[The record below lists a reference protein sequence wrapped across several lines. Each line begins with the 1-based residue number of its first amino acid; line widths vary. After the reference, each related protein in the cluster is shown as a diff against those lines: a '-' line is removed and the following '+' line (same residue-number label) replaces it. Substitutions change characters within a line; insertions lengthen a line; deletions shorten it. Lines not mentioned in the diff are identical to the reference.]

1 MKISAKDMLLYA
13 VTDRT
18 WLNGKTLSSQV
29 EEAIIGGATF
39 IQLREKNLNYSDFLN
54 EAIEIRKICNK
65 YKIPFVIDDNVEI
78 ALKSGADGVHL
89 GQNDMSI
96 KQARN
101 ILGENKIIGATAR
114 TVEQALKAQ
123 QEGADYIGSGAVFAT
138 STKSDTVPLSY
149 ENLCRICSSV
159 NIPVVAIGGIN
170 AENARNLSGSG
181 TTNLQIYLYQAMK
194 RSTNE
199 SSAVI
204 VIIMLLTFAIT
215 ALVLY
220 MQSNST
226 LEKIKREGR

>member
-101 ILGENKIIGATAR
+101 ILGKNKIIGATAR

-138 STKSDTVPLSY
+138 STKSDTIPLSY
-149 ENLCRICSSV
+149 ETLCRICSSV
-159 NIPVVAIGGIN
+159 DIPVVAIGGIN
-170 AENARNLSGSG
+170 AENATNLSGSG
-181 TTNLQIYLYQAMK
+181 ISGIAVVSGICK
-194 RSTNE
+194 SDDVRKSTE
-199 SSAVI
+199 ILKETVI
-204 VIIMLLTFAIT
+204 DII
-215 ALVLY
+215 
-220 MQSNST
+220 
-226 LEKIKREGR
+226 GD

>member
-18 WLNGKTLSSQV
+18 WFNGKTLSSQV

-114 TVEQALKAQ
+114 NVEQALKAQ

-159 NIPVVAIGGIN
+159 DIPVVAIGGIN
-170 AENARNLSGSG
+170 AENAKNLSGSG
-181 TTNLQIYLYQAMK
+181 ISGIAVVSGIFKSDDVRKSAQILK
-194 RSTNE
+194 ET
-199 SSAVI
+199 VI
-204 VIIMLLTFAIT
+204 DII
-215 ALVLY
+215 
-220 MQSNST
+220 
-226 LEKIKREGR
+226 GD

>member
-39 IQLREKNLNYSDFLN
+39 IQLREKNLHYSDFLN

-181 TTNLQIYLYQAMK
+181 ISGIAVVSGIFK
-194 RSTNE
+194 SDDIRK
-199 SSAVI
+199 SAEILKETV
-204 VIIMLLTFAIT
+204 VDII
-215 ALVLY
+215 
-220 MQSNST
+220 
-226 LEKIKREGR
+226 GD